1 MEPVT
6 DFTLLHTNGLHTI
19 HVRFCGCP
27 EAPSWHVQLLCTR
40 WWASTATYPQTAAT
54 VDLLAVFCAV
64 NLHAR
69 ANATDY
75 YCSLERLTDDSI
87 RASIP
92 VSFHCNGI
100 ACRHLR
106 IFSWCTGPVTQV
118 SSHGVCMACGT
129 AFLEGGRFM
138 FLNGR
143 HTTPPGGIALPCRAC
158 PQPGINMPK
167 DWHTSVKKP

>member
-1 MEPVT
+1 VGRQCCHHTEPVS

-27 EAPSWHVQLLCTR
+27 EAPSWHVQLLRTR

-54 VDLLAVFCAV
+54 IDLLAAFCAV

-75 YCSLERLTDDSI
+75 YRSLERLTDDSI

-100 ACRHLR
+100 VCSHLR
-106 IFSWCTGPVTQV
+106 IFSWCTGPVTRV

-129 AFLEGGRFM
+129 AFFRGRSAHVLEW
-138 FLNGR
+138 
-143 HTTPPGGIALPCRAC
+143 TPYNAPRGHCPHVSCLPATRNQHA
-158 PQPGINMPK
+158 
-167 DWHTSVKKP
+167 